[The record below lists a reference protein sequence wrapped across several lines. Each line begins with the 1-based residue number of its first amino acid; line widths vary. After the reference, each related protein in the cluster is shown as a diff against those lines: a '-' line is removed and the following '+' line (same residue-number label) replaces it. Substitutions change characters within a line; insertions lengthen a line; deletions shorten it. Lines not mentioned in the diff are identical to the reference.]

1 MKMRK
6 RGMALLLLVCM
17 LMTMVPFTASAAT
30 GSWNSS
36 TNTFTVTMSVGET
49 ITLKEAEYGQ
59 NFWWFA
65 SWRMEDPNIAT
76 VDTSDKSNYT
86 ITGVSPGTTT
96 LVESDSTGD
105 YRHTIIV
112 VGNSAPE
119 PVTTTVTASNG
130 TATADQAWADV
141 AAGSTLN
148 FGTTT
153 TVKIGE
159 TAALSASADGFTAT
173 WSIDSATV
181 ATVVATSGVITPV
194 SAGTATVTAALTSG
208 TDTIYVKFPIE
219 VQKVDGLTVSASA
232 DGEALTMNTSHVTA
246 PVTLNYVGGAERE
259 TKQLAVSA
267 QKGSQVYNV
276 INWASAMDAIASV
289 DAQGLVTAA
298 GIGDTTVT
306 ATLVNPNNAEDT
318 FTVSFP
324 IVVTVPNLV
333 VKVSYNDVTNQ
344 VITEPYVVDSEI
356 VLPLDTTDADEE
368 TVQLGA
374 SVTRGSKVYD
384 LTWASQNEN
393 IATVGQNG
401 LVTGKGSGSC
411 EIYASFTDEYGTV
424 HTITF
429 TVSSRAAGVRAYFYL
444 WASDNPEAN
453 YGDNTLGVWTPFGRG
468 DLNAAYISS
477 AEEDTTTALTK
488 EFQLPLLSSGE
499 RLPIEDMI
507 LWVSPDFAPLPADEN
522 LYEEATEN
530 PATVTTDFP
539 TIKLGDVT
547 YYYEKDPNRK
557 TGIGYS
563 IYEYNVEWVR
573 IKKEGGAN
581 ATGYDNW
588 VGYGSYA
595 APNLTWHVDGRASLV
610 TPITF
615 RYNVIEPNASS
626 FTERT
631 DLSFKTSEDTLIST
645 LYSTNKKFT
654 PLQDKTMGGLE
665 YIFKGWYYD
674 EACTIP
680 VTSEQMTALEKDQDL
695 DNTKTINLY
704 GKYVAAPKT
713 VTFVFLSGDGATVT
727 KSYNCLE
734 NSEIQLPYG
743 PDDTAEGQYFAG
755 WSYRDENGVHTAHGN
770 SETVAWMPDTPGG
783 DVMTISAV
791 YYTDT
796 VGTYVQPES
805 ALPDEDYALVDTN
818 ESEADKGQISL
829 PLFGTPV
836 MKEVNGKN
844 LLIVEFKQ
852 DFTRIEA
859 EADDNSDNDT
869 GSSVI
874 AKNYE
879 FDFVGFV
886 LSTNNNLIH
895 DEEED
900 LVARTPTVQG
910 GYDFTKSDDVF
921 YKTVNG
927 VTFASLGLDTNGRY
941 GYYIVIQLGANVGWA
956 TPYAIDTDGAYHY
969 GTPWT
974 IY

>member
-17 LMTMVPFTASAAT
+17 LMTMVPFTASAAD
-30 GSWNSS
+30 
-36 TNTFTVTMSVGET
+36 FELEVGET
-49 ITLKEAEYGQ
+49 ETFKCYSWHTHSVSSSNPAVAT
-59 NFWWFA
+59 A
-65 SWRMEDPNIAT
+65 S
-76 VDTSDKSNYT
+76 
-86 ITGVSPGTTT
+86 
-96 LVESDSTGD
+96 GD
-105 YRHTIIV
+105 YDGTEYVVTIEAKGAGEATISCSGPYALDESKV
-112 VGNSAPE
+112 
-119 PVTTTVTASNG
+119 VTTSKTVQVG
-130 TATADQAWADV
+130 
-141 AAGSTLN
+141 AGAPS
-148 FGTTT
+148 
-153 TVKIGE
+153 
-159 TAALSASADGFTAT
+159 
-173 WSIDSATV
+173 
-181 ATVVATSGVITPV
+181 
-194 SAGTATVTAALTSG
+194 
-208 TDTIYVKFPIE
+208 Y
-219 VQKVDGLTVSASA
+219 TVSASA
-232 DGEALTMNTSHVTA
+232 DGIPLSLVEGVKFYTTESVTMQYDGSTVWKQLAASVSNGDAQYHAAWSVAEGDAVTVENGRVTAVRAGSATVIATLTNAADASDIFLFSFPIVVTEPQLTVSASAGGNALTVNSDHVTA

-267 QKGSQVYNV
+267 QKGSLVYTV
-276 INWASAMDAIASV
+276 ANWESAMTAIASV
-289 DAQGLVTAA
+289 DAQGFVTAA

-306 ATLVNPNNAEDT
+306 ATLVNPNDAKDT

-333 VKVSYNDVTNQ
+333 VKVSYNNVTNQ

-384 LTWASQNEN
+384 LTWESQNEN
-393 IATVGQNG
+393 IATVDQNG
-401 LVTGKGSGSC
+401 LVTGKGSGYT

-453 YGDNTLGVWTPFGRG
+453 YGDSTLGVWTPFGRG
-468 DLNAAYISS
+468 DLNAAYIKTP
-477 AEEDTTTALTK
+477 AEDTTTAGGGG
-488 EFQLPLLSSGE
+488 EFKLPDGVT
-499 RLPIEDMI
+499 IDDMI
-507 LWVSPDFAPLPADEN
+507 LWTSPDFPPKLAEN
-522 LYEEATEN
+522 ASPTYNGTTEN
-530 PATVTTDFP
+530 PATVTSDYP
-539 TIKLGDVT
+539 TIRLGDVT

-563 IYEYNVEWVR
+563 IYEYDVEWVR
-573 IKKEGGAN
+573 IKKDGGAN
-581 ATGYDNW
+581 ATGYDTW
-588 VGYGSYA
+588 VGSA
-595 APNLTWHVDGRASLV
+595 VQTWHVDGRASLV

-615 RYNVIEPNASS
+615 RYNVIEPGASS
-626 FTERT
+626 FTEHT

-654 PLQDKTMGGLE
+654 PLQDKTVGGLE

-695 DNTKTINLY
+695 DGSNSQNDKTINLY

-713 VTFVFLSGDGATVT
+713 VTFVFLSSDGATAT
-727 KSYNCLE
+727 KSYKCLE

-743 PDDTAEGQYFAG
+743 PHGTAAGQYFAG
-755 WSYRDENGVHTAHGN
+755 WSYRDKNGDARTARGN
-770 SETVAWMPDTPGG
+770 SGKVAWVPDTPGG

-791 YYTDT
+791 YYTEEAR
-796 VGTYVQPES
+796 GYAQPE
-805 ALPDEDYALVDTN
+805 AVFVDEDYTLVDTN
-818 ESEADKGQISL
+818 ETEADKGQISL

-836 MKEVNGKN
+836 MKTVNGKN
-844 LLIVEFKQ
+844 LLIVEFNQ
-852 DFTRIEA
+852 DFTRIAA
-859 EADDNSDNDT
+859 EADDDRDNDT

-874 AKNYE
+874 AKNYQ
-879 FDFVGFV
+879 FKFVGFV
-886 LSTNNNLIH
+886 VSTNNNLIH

-910 GYDFTKSDDVF
+910 GYDFTESDDVF